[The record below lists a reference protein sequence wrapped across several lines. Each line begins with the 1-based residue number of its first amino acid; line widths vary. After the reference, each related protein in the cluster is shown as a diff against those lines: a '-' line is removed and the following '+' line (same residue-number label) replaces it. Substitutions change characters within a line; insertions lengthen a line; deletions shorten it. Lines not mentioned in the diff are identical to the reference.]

1 MLCSRIIE
9 RRKYEYFEKK
19 RAMERRKK
27 QLSIVQGHSQYAV
40 TKIES
45 DNEDIENRPTT
56 AEMALYEMV
65 AEDTS
70 DLDLQRAETTT
81 FVKMPPDLN
90 DNRGTS
96 ALDKTAGHTTGLSEV
111 KEVKKEQSMG
121 ELLRQLAQISIND
134 MLLEVRSL
142 WFELDDDRGLLELEM
157 VPVC

>member
-1 MLCSRIIE
+1 
-9 RRKYEYFEKK
+9 
-19 RAMERRKK
+19 
-27 QLSIVQGHSQYAV
+27 
-40 TKIES
+40 
-45 DNEDIENRPTT
+45 
-56 AEMALYEMV
+56 MV

-81 FVKMPPDLN
+81 FVKMPPDVN

-142 WFELDDDRGLLELEM
+142 WFELDDDRGLLELDM